1 MYPFTNKRQFMK
13 GGFLSLTQQEAQVG
27 IPELVWRLSSALRLV
42 PSQRFKARWL
52 QQVQLLGISSVVGLG
67 VAGLLTWGFQREC
80 PKRNRHT
87 CLVSSVGASA
97 VFCSLRHSRCLPRF
111 KGGSMCSVN
120 GRSGGGFK
128 TPLW

>member
-1 MYPFTNKRQFMK
+1 MK

-67 VAGLLTWGFQREC
+67 VAGLLT
-80 PKRNRHT
+80 
-87 CLVSSVGASA
+87 
-97 VFCSLRHSRCLPRF
+97 
-111 KGGSMCSVN
+111 
-120 GRSGGGFK
+120 
-128 TPLW
+128 